1 MDFIM
6 DIMDNTN
13 FSFLIAKEKNVQKVI
28 KICVSIITVV
38 YAIFVARQNNLKIS
52 VPVKLVT
59 ILLNLGILIMEI
71 NSVNLTE
78 EE

>member
-1 MDFIM
+1 M